1 MDPNA
6 PLFSLFWENSK
17 QNPRLGE
24 RLALQIEESN
34 REIERVP
41 TLSYARETPPLP
53 HPSDRLAAIMSQRR
67 STRSFRDRALSA
79 EQLGS
84 LFFAFARGGGDRDK
98 RLLVP
103 SLPSA
108 GGRYPVEVFAWLLRA
123 ESALNGQAVYYHP
136 DTHTLSPVAPAPPW
150 RDHARE
156 FGLECDGEP
165 AVVFAFVAF
174 PERATRRYGERGGR
188 FVLIEV
194 GHYAHSLA
202 LRVASEGLGGVLL
215 GGLDDDRARSW
226 LRLER
231 TGAIVTVGYA
241 CGVPAEGAPP

>member
-34 REIERVP
+34 RDIERVP
-41 TLSYARETPPLP
+41 ALSYARESPPLP
-53 HPSDRLAAIMSQRR
+53 RPNDRLAAIMSERR
-67 STRSFRDRALSA
+67 STRSFGDRPLGA

-84 LFFAFARGGGDRDK
+84 LFFAFAFGQAAGEREK
-98 RLLVP
+98 RP
-103 SLPSA
+103 FLPSA
-108 GGRYPVEVFAWLLRA
+108 GGRYPVEVFAWLLRT
-123 ESALNGQAVYYHP
+123 SSPLNGQAVYYHR
-136 DTHTLSPVAPAPPW
+136 DTHTLSPVAPAPAW

-165 AVVFAFVAF
+165 AVVFAFVAL

-202 LRVASEGLGGVLL
+202 LRVASEGLAGVLL

-231 TGAIVTVGYA
+231 TGALVAAGYA
-241 CGVPAEGAPP
+241 CGVPPTDASR